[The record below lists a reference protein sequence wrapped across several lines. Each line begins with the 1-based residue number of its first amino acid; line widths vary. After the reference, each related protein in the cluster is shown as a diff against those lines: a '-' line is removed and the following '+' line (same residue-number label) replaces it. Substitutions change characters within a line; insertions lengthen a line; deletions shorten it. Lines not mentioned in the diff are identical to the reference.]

1 MIPVTGRM
9 FGWRA
14 LLCALC
20 LLGSL
25 GLAFAQPP
33 GSGGGG
39 PNLGIPVGI
48 KLPAVNQPQEMGQS
62 LQILGM
68 LTVLAVA
75 PGILMMMTSFTR
87 IVIVLG
93 LTRSAI
99 GTQQLPPNQVLMGLA
114 LCLTFFTMQPTLAD
128 MNTSALQP
136 YLSKQITAD
145 AAVEKAIPP
154 IRSFM
159 LRQTR
164 EADLSLFVEMSHI
177 QRPSTVRDVPTYVI
191 IPAFVISE
199 LKTAFMM
206 GFIIMLPFLVI
217 DLIVSMILMSMG
229 MMMVPPMQIALP
241 FKILLFVLIDGW
253 HLLARALSLSF

>member
-1 MIPVTGRM
+1 MVPLTRRTVWG
-9 FGWRA
+9 RA
-14 LLCALC
+14 LLSAL
-20 LLGSL
+20 LLLCSL
-25 GLAFAQPP
+25 GAAFAQTKS
-33 GSGGGG
+33 GSA
-39 PNLGIPVGI
+39 PMTGIPVGV
-48 KLPAVNQPQEMGQS
+48 KLPSVNQPQEMGQS
-62 LQILGM
+62 LQMLGM

-136 YLSKQITAD
+136 YLSRQLTAD
-145 AAVEKAIPP
+145 QAVEKAIPP

-164 EADLSLFVEMSHI
+164 EADLSLFVEMSRI
-177 QRPSTVRDVPTYVI
+177 PRPATVRDVPTYVI

-206 GFIIMLPFLVI
+206 GFLIMLPFLVI
-217 DLIVSMILMSMG
+217 DLIVSLILMSMG

-253 HLLARALSLSF
+253 HLLARALALSF

>member
-1 MIPVTGRM
+1 MVRSLAGRSL
-9 FGWRA
+9 GRGAILA
-14 LLCALC
+14 LLC
-20 LLGSL
+20 L
-25 GLAFAQPP
+25 GLAVGGALAQKAGTPP
-33 GSGGGG
+33 AGSGM
-39 PNLGIPVGI
+39 PIGI
-48 KLPAVNQPQEMGQS
+48 KVPSVNQPQEMAQS
-62 LQILGM
+62 LQILALM
-68 LTVLAVA
+68 TVLAVA

-87 IVIVLG
+87 IIIVLG

-99 GTQQLPPNQVLMGLA
+99 GTQQLPPNQVLMGLG
-114 LCLTFFTMQPTLAD
+114 LCLTFFTMQPTLAEI
-128 MNTSALQP
+128 NTGALQP
-136 YLSKQITAD
+136 YLAKTLTAD
-145 AAVEKAIPP
+145 QAVEKAVPP

-164 EADLSLFVEMSHI
+164 EADLALFVDMSRI
-177 QRPSTVRDVPTYVI
+177 PRPSTVRDVPTYVI

-253 HLLARALSLSF
+253 HLLARALALSF